1 MSMKII
7 LIRQAEDGGIPAD
20 MRKGNTEAY
29 SIYISTACACR
40 ETAEALFTFSVPPIE
55 TALLDDAP
63 LSGNG
68 LRGWL
73 DMRREAK
80 HRSGQFLDML
90 EKKGHDS
97 IVICG
102 RQAMSALMN
111 RLRAKGYLLEGGG
124 LLPRPLERVRATK
137 RSLHCGGCA
146 HNCLL
151 SEAKCQKGQNKAK
164 GVL

>member
-1 MSMKII
+1 MKII

-20 MRKGNTEAY
+20 MRKGNAEAY
-29 SIYISTACACR
+29 SIYINTACASR
-40 ETAEALFTFSVPPIE
+40 ETAEALFTFSVPPTE
-55 TALLDDAP
+55 TTLLDDAS
-63 LSGNG
+63 LSGGG

-97 IVICG
+97 IVICD

-164 GVL
+164 GIL

>member
-1 MSMKII
+1 MKII

-20 MRKGNTEAY
+20 MRKGNAAAY
-29 SIYISTACACR
+29 STYISTACASR
-40 ETAEALFTFSVPPIE
+40 ETAEALFTFSEPPTE
-55 TALLDDAP
+55 TVLLDDAP
-63 LSGNG
+63 QSGRG

-80 HRSGQFLDML
+80 RRSGQFLDML
-90 EKKGHDS
+90 ESKGCDS
-97 IVICG
+97 VVICG
-102 RQAMSALMN
+102 RQAMPALMN

-151 SEAKCQKGQNKAK
+151 SEAKCRKGQNKYK
-164 GVL
+164 GIL

>member
-1 MSMKII
+1 VKII

-20 MRKGNTEAY
+20 MRKGNAAAY
-29 SIYISTACACR
+29 STYISTACASR
-40 ETAEALFTFSVPPIE
+40 ETAEALFTFSEPPTE
-55 TALLDDAP
+55 TVLLDDAP
-63 LSGNG
+63 QSGRG

-80 HRSGQFLDML
+80 RRSGQFLDML
-90 EKKGHDS
+90 ESKGCDS
-97 IVICG
+97 VVICG
-102 RQAMSALMN
+102 RQAMPALMN

-151 SEAKCQKGQNKAK
+151 SEAKCRKGQNKYK
-164 GVL
+164 GIL

>member
-1 MSMKII
+1 MKII

-20 MRKGNTEAY
+20 MRKGNAEAY
-29 SIYISTACACR
+29 SIYINTACASR

-68 LRGWL
+68 LHGWL

-80 HRSGQFLDML
+80 RRSGQFLDML
-90 EKKGHDS
+90 ESKDRDS

-111 RLRAKGYLLEGGG
+111 RLRARGYLLEGGG
-124 LLPRPLERVRATK
+124 LLPKPLERVRATK

-164 GVL
+164 GIL

>member
-1 MSMKII
+1 MKII
-7 LIRQAEDGGIPAD
+7 LIRQAEDSSISAD
-20 MRKGNTEAY
+20 TLKGNAAAY
-29 SIYISTACACR
+29 SIYISTACASR
-40 ETAEALFTFSVPPIE
+40 ETTEALFTFSEPPTE

-63 LSGNG
+63 QSGGG

-90 EKKGHDS
+90 ESKGRDS

-151 SEAKCQKGQNKAK
+151 SEAKCQKGQNKYK
-164 GVL
+164 GIL